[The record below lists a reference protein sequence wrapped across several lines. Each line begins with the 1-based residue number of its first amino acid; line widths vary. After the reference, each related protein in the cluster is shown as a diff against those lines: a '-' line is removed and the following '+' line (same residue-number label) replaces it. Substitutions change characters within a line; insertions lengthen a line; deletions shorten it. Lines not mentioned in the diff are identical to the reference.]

1 MERRQVVVSLFSPV
15 AGLTQDV
22 WSGLVWFGLEG
33 ECDRLVFSL
42 RLFREDQMLP
52 GFSGESGHDCKK

>member
-1 MERRQVVVSLFSPV
+1 MERRQVVVGLFSPV

-22 WSGLVWFGLEG
+22 WSSLVQFGLEG

-42 RLFREDQMLP
+42 RLFREEQMLP
-52 GFSGESGHDCKK
+52 GFSGVSAEGGA